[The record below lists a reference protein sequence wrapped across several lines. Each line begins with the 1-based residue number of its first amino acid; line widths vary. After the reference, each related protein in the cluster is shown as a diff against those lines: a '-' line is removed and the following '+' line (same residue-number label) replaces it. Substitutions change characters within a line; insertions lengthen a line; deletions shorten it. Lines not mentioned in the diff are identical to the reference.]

1 MKHAAPSDGGPERG
15 RGSGSE
21 PPAEVPAGVLR
32 SATGRVN
39 GHPVALGIGD
49 EGASYDDPSSWDLT
63 SRFGPCHRQGRC
75 FVYMV
80 EGYAKNWGK
89 DGAMQTDER
98 VIARPAAP
106 PRLEARQA
114 TPVRQEPRPEVTVEH
129 LLARLIVV
137 AVGFG
142 IALTGFMVMLS
153 IFLVFIG
160 FPLFFVGLAVMEVG
174 LKGWQ

>member
-1 MKHAAPSDGGPERG
+1 
-15 RGSGSE
+15 
-21 PPAEVPAGVLR
+21 
-32 SATGRVN
+32 
-39 GHPVALGIGD
+39 
-49 EGASYDDPSSWDLT
+49 
-63 SRFGPCHRQGRC
+63 
-75 FVYMV
+75 MV
-80 EGYAKNWGK
+80 EGTTKDRGK
-89 DGAMQTDER
+89 DGNMLTNER
-98 VIARPAAP
+98 VLARPAGP
-106 PRLEARQA
+106 LRLEATQA
-114 TPVRQEPRPEVTVEH
+114 TPVRQEPGSEVTVEH